1 MNSNQSFESN
11 GMNQIFIFD
20 LHHHNQIIS
29 NNLIFNITIKE
40 CIIQEWILMIP
51 VKENLLYIYVD
62 LIFIIA
68 IIDESDVQ

>member
-1 MNSNQSFESN
+1 
-11 GMNQIFIFD
+11 MNQIFIFD